1 MDMSASQL
9 VIHPLIVRITHW
21 INAFAMGCMIMSGWQ
36 IYNADPLF
44 GFTFPPWAT
53 LGGWLGGAIAWHLA
67 AMWLLVCNGLI
78 YMIWG
83 LVRRHFAR
91 NFLPITVSGLWR
103 DMRDALTF
111 RLKHTLGVYNSVQR
125 LLYLFTLLVAMLAVL
140 SGLALWKPV
149 QLQILSFMFGGYEVT
164 RRVHFLAMFCI
175 VGFVVIHV
183 VLVAIVP
190 STLWTMIT
198 GRARTHAEVKP

>member
-36 IYNADPLF
+36 IYNANPLF
-44 GFTFPPWAT
+44 GFTFPTWAT

-91 NFLPITVSGLWR
+91 NF
-103 DMRDALTF
+103 
-111 RLKHTLGVYNSVQR
+111 GVPAFIRVEHR
-125 LLYLFTLLVAMLAVL
+125 AYLHRRE
-140 SGLALWKPV
+140 P
-149 QLQILSFMFGGYEVT
+149 GYGEDQP
-164 RRVHFLAMFCI
+164 RH
-175 VGFVVIHV
+175 
-183 VLVAIVP
+183 P
-190 STLWTMIT
+190 SQTASAYPPRFI
-198 GRARTHAEVKP
+198 GHGYA

>member
-1 MDMSASQL
+1 MALPASL

-36 IYNADPLF
+36 IYNASPLF

-67 AMWLLVCNGLI
+67 AMWLLVCNGVI
-78 YMIWG
+78 YVVWG
-83 LVRRHFAR
+83 LVRHHFAR
-91 NFLPITVSGLWR
+91 NFLPITAAGLWR
-103 DMRDALTF
+103 DTQDALTF
-111 RLKHTLGVYNSVQR
+111 RLKHTLGVYNTVQR
-125 LLYLFTLLVAMLAVL
+125 LLYLVTLLVVVLAVL

-149 QLQILSFMFGGYEVT
+149 QLQTLSSLLGGYEVT
-164 RRVHFLAMFCI
+164 RRVHFLAMSCI
-175 VGFVVIHV
+175 MGFVVIHV

-198 GRARTHAEVKP
+198 GRRWARAGAKP

>member
-1 MDMSASQL
+1 MSASVL
-9 VIHPLIVRITHW
+9 VIHPLVVRITHW

-36 IYNADPLF
+36 IYNANPLF

-78 YMIWG
+78 YIVWG
-83 LVRRHFAR
+83 LIRRHFTR
-91 NFLPITVSGLWR
+91 NFLPITAAGLWR
-103 DMRDALTF
+103 DTRDALTF
-111 RLKHTLGVYNSVQR
+111 RLKHTLGIYNTVQR
-125 LLYLFTLLVAMLAVL
+125 LLYLVTLLVAVVAVL

-149 QLQILSFMFGGYEVT
+149 QLQTLSSLFGGYEVT
-164 RRVHFLAMFCI
+164 RRVHFLAMSCI

-198 GRARTHAEVKP
+198 GRARAHVEAKP